1 MEPVVCAVLI
11 LVVEDEA
18 LLQDMLCTTLEE
30 AGFAVAR
37 ASNGEDAIRM
47 VDAPDAGFRALLTDV
62 NLDRG
67 KLTGWDVARHARHI
81 NPELP
86 VVYMSGASGHV
97 WSSEGVPNSIFLTKP
112 FADAQVV
119 TAISQLLNTGTG
131 PSSATPSTS

>member
-1 MEPVVCAVLI
+1 MEPSVHAVLI

-37 ASNGEDAIRM
+37 SSNGEDAIRKL
-47 VDAPDAGFRALLTDV
+47 DAPDAAFRALLTDV
-62 NLDRG
+62 NLAAG

-86 VVYMSGASGHV
+86 VVYMTGAGGHD
-97 WSSEGVPNSIFLTKP
+97 WPAEGVPNSILLTKP

-119 TAISQLLNTGTG
+119 TAISQLLNTGSV
-131 PSSATPSTS
+131 PSSATPPTS